1 MMSADGAHRK
11 RWRKQSIGSDGK
23 PCRACG
29 DIEAL
34 EKPALEDLH
43 GLRSELYSAGST
55 KRRVVP
61 ASSMVSSSILRSSV
75 SHSRP
80 ISKHRHKSAHVHRSK
95 TEVKQHTR
103 RKSIS
108 KNDDS
113 SHYAKT
119 RSSTIKISERRR
131 EDDSSD
137 TDEDGAMST
146 VSEESEWERKPK
158 ERKVKIIYV
167 KSERPRSS
175 RRSLRDVARD
185 EKTSKDEVKVSTKS
199 LNRSNT
205 TSSHRIRSQSV
216 QDVRESKSVLKR
228 SHSLSQ
234 SHLPAKSHHE
244 PPMANSKAT
253 SRRASFFGLFTPTIK
268 EEKPPRL

>member
-1 MMSADGAHRK
+1 M
-11 RWRKQSIGSDGK
+11 I
-23 PCRACG
+23 
-29 DIEAL
+29 
-34 EKPALEDLH
+34 
-43 GLRSELYSAGST
+43 
-55 KRRVVP
+55 
-61 ASSMVSSSILRSSV
+61 SSITRSSA

-80 ISKHRHKSAHVHRSK
+80 VSKYRHKSAHVHRSK

-113 SHYAKT
+113 SHYSKT

-137 TDEDGAMST
+137 SDEDGAMST
-146 VSEESEWERKPK
+146 VSEESEWEREQKPK

-175 RRSLRDVARD
+175 RRSLREVASD
-185 EKTSKDEVKVSTKS
+185 EKTSKGEVKVTTKS
-199 LNRSNT
+199 LNRSA
-205 TSSHRIRSQSV
+205 TSSHRIRSQSA
-216 QDVRESKSVLKR
+216 QDVRESKPVLKR

-234 SHLPAKSHHE
+234 SHLPTKSHHE
-244 PPMANSKAT
+244 PPMTNSKAT